1 MEDNAAASGSSLGSS
16 KWKWKMGVGNGEWE
30 MEVGNGSGKWGVG
43 NGECDWVQ
51 KKNGTNG

>member
-1 MEDNAAASGSSLGSS
+1 MGVVNGSG
-16 KWKWKMGVGNGEWE
+16 KWKWK